1 MGCPPIF
8 YVLKEVMNM
17 VVAGIDGSTNSTGL
31 CIMKDGELKFYALI
45 DLHKEKDAMKRIQ
58 KMLLKICEI
67 LDQYDIDAVYME
79 KSVLR
84 SNVDTV
90 QKLANLAGGIML
102 YCAKNN
108 IEFNHPLPS
117 EWRARIG
124 IKQSNKIKR
133 EVLKEEAVLAVKNEY
148 GIDVNDDISESI
160 LIARSAFDLPK
171 ISISEDDLWE

>member
-1 MGCPPIF
+1 
-8 YVLKEVMNM
+8 M

-31 CIMKDGELKFYALI
+31 SIIENGKLKFYTLI
-45 DLHKEKDAMKRIQ
+45 DLRKEKDAMKRIQ
-58 KMLLKICEI
+58 NMLLKICEI

-160 LIARSAFDLPK
+160 LIARSAFNLPK
-171 ISISEDDLWE
+171 INISEDDLWE

>member
-1 MGCPPIF
+1 
-8 YVLKEVMNM
+8 M
-17 VVAGIDGSTNSTGL
+17 VVAGIDGSPNSTGL
-31 CIMKDGELKFYALI
+31 SIIENGKLKFYTLI
-45 DLHKEKDAMKRIQ
+45 DLRKEKDAMKRIQ
-58 KMLLKICEI
+58 NMLLKICEI

-160 LIARSAFDLPK
+160 LIARSAFNLPK
-171 ISISEDDLWE
+171 INISEDDLWE

>member
-1 MGCPPIF
+1 
-8 YVLKEVMNM
+8 M

-31 CIMKDGELKFYALI
+31 SIMENGELKLYTLI
-45 DLHKEKDAMKRIQ
+45 DLHKEKDAMRRIQ

-67 LDQYDIDAVYME
+67 LDQYDIDAIYME

-108 IEFNHPLPS
+108 IKFNHPLPS

-133 EVLKEEAVLAVKNEY
+133 EILKEEAILAVKNEY
-148 GIDVNDDISESI
+148 GIDVNDDVAEAI

-171 ISISEDDLWE
+171 INISENDLWC

>member
-1 MGCPPIF
+1 MLI
-8 YVLKEVMNM
+8 V
-17 VVAGIDGSTNSTGL
+17 GIDGSTNSTGL
-31 CIMKDGELKFYALI
+31 SVMEDDELKFCTLI
-45 DLHKEKDAMKRIQ
+45 DLHKEKNAMRRIQ
-58 KMLLKICEI
+58 NMLLKICEI

-79 KSVLR
+79 KSVLKT
-84 SNVDTV
+84 NVDTV

-117 EWRARIG
+117 EWRAKIG

-133 EVLKEEAVLAVKNEY
+133 EILKGEAILAVKNEY
-148 GIDVNDDISESI
+148 GINVNDDVAEAI

-171 ISISEDDLWE
+171 INISEDDLWE